1 MGYANK
7 LSLALLVGLS
17 VAASTSVAS
26 AQNMSRRD
34 AAIRKCIQQAHAQYP
49 RYYAGVGTD
58 RTYVY
63 KACMTNIGTAP
74 VGCRG
79 SVDVNCLEA
88 SAQLRVNEYTP

>member
-1 MGYANK
+1 MRCASK

-34 AAIRKCIQQAHAQYP
+34 AAITKCIQRAHARYP

-63 KACMTNIGTAP
+63 KGCMTNMG
-74 VGCRG
+74 
-79 SVDVNCLEA
+79 
-88 SAQLRVNEYTP
+88 LRP

>member
-1 MGYANK
+1 MSYANK

-17 VAASTSVAS
+17 VAAFTSVAS

-34 AAIRKCIQQAHAQYP
+34 AAIRNCIQQAHTQYP

-63 KACMTNIGTAP
+63 KACMTNMGQRP
-74 VGCRG
+74 
-79 SVDVNCLEA
+79 
-88 SAQLRVNEYTP
+88 